1 LRTSSAAF
9 NLLSRYT
16 GNQHIDASRRR
27 MATRKP
33 TPSRKRGVLPFL
45 AGSVFATLVLCDG
58 VWTYLKYGNPPV
70 ATADKPF
77 PFEAQIVHVPLDA
90 RIRRELQQ
98 PPFGTGEDVY
108 ETGAHVYQQQ
118 CAACHGSPGHDADFG
133 KWMYPIAPQLWKKHT
148 HGNVVGVSDDEPGE
162 TFWKIKNGIR
172 LSGMPSFEHILSS
185 DEMWDVALLLK
196 NADQQLP
203 DPVLNVLTKK

>member
-1 LRTSSAAF
+1 MFFQSHAHNPAHTLFSEQEIHMPPS
-9 NLLSRYT
+9 
-16 GNQHIDASRRR
+16 
-27 MATRKP
+27 KP
-33 TPSRKRGVLPFL
+33 TRRPASSHGLLKFL
-45 AGSVFATLVLCDG
+45 LGFFCAFALLFAG
-58 VWTYLKYGNPPV
+58 VWVYFKYGNPPV

-90 RIRRELQQ
+90 RIARDIQT
-98 PPFGTGEDVY
+98 PPFATGEDVY

-118 CAACHGSPGHDADFG
+118 CASCHGTPGQDVAFA
-133 KWMYPIAPQLWKKHT
+133 KNMYPVAPQLWKKHT

-172 LSGMPSFEHILSS
+172 LSGMPSFQHILSS
-185 DEMWDVALLLK
+185 DEMWDVSLLLK

-203 DPVLNVLTKK
+203 DPVMNILTKK